1 MKIALFYPTQGCPWS
16 LRDGI
21 RNTLVRMGH
30 TITDDPV
37 PSDVV
42 FVSGP
47 EYLMTRLRIRF
58 PLWDLMKMPKIG
70 WLHETLHRE
79 DYTTNF
85 IAENGMLPLGK
96 LKLFTPLLFTQA
108 SQDQAYGLRW
118 VPCGVDTEMF
128 FPRKFYPEETTKND
142 GIIYTG
148 ALYNKRR
155 DFLKANPG
163 IKHQAAYREPKSDLD
178 YAAAISRATAVLN
191 LPSLSAMSTAK
202 VFEVLASKTALI
214 TPIMD
219 GPENYALFEHGKHLL
234 YYTDDPIPE
243 LDILQASLGPDNLE
257 LAFMKTRGYRP
268 LSTLK
273 PLITPSGLAQAGYDE
288 VLKNHTLEQR
298 LRTMLEGI

>member
-21 RNTLVRMGH
+21 SNTLVRMGH
-30 TITDDPV
+30 EVTSDPV
-37 PSDVV
+37 SSDVM

-47 EYLMTRLRIRF
+47 EYLMPRLRLRF
-58 PLWDLMKMPKIG
+58 PLWDLMKIPKIG
-70 WLHETLHRE
+70 WMHETLHRE

-85 IAENGMLPLGK
+85 IANRGMLPLGE
-96 LKLFTPLLFTQA
+96 LKQFTPLLFTQA

-128 FPRKFYPEETTKND
+128 YPRKFHPEETTKND

-148 ALYNKRR
+148 ALYKKRR
-155 DFLKANPG
+155 DFLRVNPG
-163 IKHQAAYREPKSDLD
+163 IKYQAAYREPVSDLD
-178 YAAAISRATAVLN
+178 YAALLSRATAVLN

-214 TPIMD
+214 TPIMY

-234 YYTDDPIPE
+234 YYTDNPIPAM
-243 LDILQASLGPDNLE
+243 DILQASLDVDNLE
-257 LAFMKTRGYRP
+257 RPFHTKGGYRP
-268 LSTLK
+268 LSVK
-273 PLITPSGLAQAGYDE
+273 PPITPSGLAQAGYDE
-288 VLKNHTLEQR
+288 VIKNHTLEQR
-298 LRTMLEGI
+298 LRTMLESV